1 MTDGEWLELCV
12 INIRE
17 ETASIQALWLARP
30 DGEPLPGWDAGAH
43 IKIRLP
49 QGGDRQYSLI
59 NASPA
64 PEQTTSPASYMLGV
78 QREEQTRG
86 GSLYVHSLQ
95 IGEIVRA
102 SAPVNQFRVK
112 PGHGPVTLCAGGI
125 GITPILSMASALL
138 AEGRQ
143 PRLVYAGR
151 SRNHL
156 AFLPEVES
164 LGLADLRIHCDDTDK
179 ILDLRGLMSSLM
191 NDEELYLCGP
201 TTMISAAVEVASTLG
216 WSKDRLKFESFT
228 SVSPVQ
234 GDREF
239 EVFLKNSDKRFVIPQ
254 DKTILDVLLEAGED
268 PLHDCKRGDCS
279 LCQVGVIEGVPDHRD
294 NVLSAA
300 DRADGKVMHIC
311 VSRSKTPLLVLDL

>member
-1 MTDGEWLELCV
+1 
-12 INIRE
+12 
-17 ETASIQALWLARP
+17 
-30 DGEPLPGWDAGAH
+30 
-43 IKIRLP
+43 
-49 QGGDRQYSLI
+49 
-59 NASPA
+59 
-64 PEQTTSPASYMLGV
+64 
-78 QREEQTRG
+78 
-86 GSLYVHSLQ
+86 LQ
-95 IGEIVRA
+95 IGDIVQA
-102 SAPVNQFRVK
+102 SAPVNQFRLK
-112 PGHGPVTLCAGGI
+112 PGGDPVALCAGGI

-156 AFLPEVES
+156 AFLHEVES
-164 LGLADLRIHCDDTDK
+164 LGLANLKIHCDDTDK

-191 NDEELYLCGP
+191 DHEEFYLCGP
-201 TTMISAAVEVASTLG
+201 TMMIAAAVEVASALE
-216 WSKDRLKFESFT
+216 WPKDRLKFESFT
-228 SVSPVQ
+228 SVSLLE
-234 GDREF
+234 GECEF
-239 EVFLKNSDKRFVIPQ
+239 EILLKNSDKRFVIPQ